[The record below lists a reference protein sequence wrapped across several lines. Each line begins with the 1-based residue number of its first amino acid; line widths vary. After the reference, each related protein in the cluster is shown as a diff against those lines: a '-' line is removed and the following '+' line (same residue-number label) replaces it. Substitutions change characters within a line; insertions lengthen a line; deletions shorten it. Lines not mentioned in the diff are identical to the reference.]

1 MLVPKLPS
9 VLVAMTA
16 DKNAVGPL
24 LNSCCRPH
32 FMIDVCQKSDSRR
45 HSGGWQL
52 IPLADTV
59 ALAEEPLLC
68 WIKYAS
74 DVAKEALWVFI
85 LLR

>member
-32 FMIDVCQKSDSRR
+32 FMIDVCQKIQIAGGIQ
-45 HSGGWQL
+45 GGWQL

-59 ALAEEPLLC
+59 ALAAAVLDKICL
-68 WIKYAS
+68 
-74 DVAKEALWVFI
+74 
-85 LLR
+85 